1 MTEKSLRQ
9 EQISRVIGNLDD
21 RHIAE
26 CASYAPAG
34 AAASPERSRRVKVK
48 RIITLALAAALILSL
63 GVTAYAVKASVA
75 TPEAAQRVALQE
87 IEVWRQMGLLNPEV
101 SFEGDAN
108 QIVEIE
114 EHTGSEYWYGRF
126 FNHSFDVRWHLGPV
140 DWGDQTP
147 PPELLQRK
155 FGCNLRVDTLTGKIT
170 HACIDA
176 RPSEDAVP
184 TGSVE
189 LKLGDPDDPENKDL
203 HTLYFYDNF
212 TDIFPADMTVDRFC
226 SLLAEYWGFSGY
238 RLADTVDTQYYDAHW
253 TPPAPESLLK
263 DLRSDN
269 TDNYYL
275 TVFFEGDQE
284 GVPRYIQMTKFP
296 GYVQLSFG
304 TGHSVG

>member
-1 MTEKSLRQ
+1 MNREY
-9 EQISRVIGNLDD
+9 ISQVIGNLDD
-21 RHIAE
+21 RHIAD
-26 CASYAPAG
+26 CVQYAPG
-34 AAASPERSRRVKVK
+34 GIAASSERSRHVNVK

-63 GVTAYAVKASVA
+63 GVTAYAIKTNVA
-75 TPEAAQRVALQE
+75 TPEAAQKVALQE
-87 IEVWRQMGLLNPEV
+87 IEVWKEMGILNPEV

-108 QIVEIE
+108 QIVEIA
-114 EHTGSEYWYGRF
+114 EHTGSDYWYGRF
-126 FNHSFDVRWHLGPV
+126 FAHSYDVRWFLGPV

-147 PPELLQRK
+147 PPELVQRK

-170 HACIDA
+170 QAYIDA
-176 RPSEDAVP
+176 RPAEDAVP
-184 TGSVE
+184 TGSIE
-189 LKLGDPDDPENKDL
+189 LNLGDPDDRESEAL

-226 SLLAEYWGFSGY
+226 SLLAEYWGFPGY
-238 RLADTVDTQYYDAHW
+238 RLADTVDNQYYDAQW
-253 TPPAPESLLK
+253 SPPEPDSLLK

-269 TDNYYL
+269 TDNYYM

-296 GYVQLSFG
+296 GYVQLNFG